1 MFPVNVIARPAKIF
15 FSKSRSSKDLQSLE
29 LRSITS
35 NENPASSGYAANH
48 NNESIVKKHNDV
60 IDIGPSSLRSVT
72 SRDLD
77 KPSVPTDDDEYPDGG
92 IQAWLVVLGSFIG
105 LIPVF
110 GLLNS
115 LGAIES
121 YISRNQ
127 LAKVAPSTTSWI
139 FSLYIAI
146 SFLSC
151 ILAGGY
157 FDRNGSKTPMSA
169 GTVIYVGGIMCLANC
184 TTVYQFILSFSLLSG
199 IGTGILMT
207 PLVSV
212 LASWFFKRRAIATST
227 ATMGGSVGGVFFPI
241 MLKKLYK
248 EVGFPWAM
256 RIVGF
261 VCLACL
267 IVSTVLCHERSRVEC
282 EPFASKKQLAKWYVS
297 SSFNWRYFLEGK
309 FLFAALG
316 SSLAESSLTA
326 SATYLASYSLAR
338 GNSETTSYALI
349 TATNAVGILGRYI
362 PGYIADRHLG
372 RFNVVIITVLL
383 AGLSNLIIWLPFGGH
398 VGALWAYVCIYGFAT
413 GSILSLTPVC
423 VGQISRTEDFGK
435 RYSTAYFLQAIITI
449 PVLPIAGAII
459 NKGTPAEYNKFII
472 FVSILMLAGSACY
485 IVSRYICVGA
495 KLCRF

>member
-1 MFPVNVIARPAKIF
+1 
-15 FSKSRSSKDLQSLE
+15 
-29 LRSITS
+29 
-35 NENPASSGYAANH
+35 
-48 NNESIVKKHNDV
+48 
-60 IDIGPSSLRSVT
+60 
-72 SRDLD
+72 
-77 KPSVPTDDDEYPDGG
+77 
-92 IQAWLVVLGSFIG
+92 
-105 LIPVF
+105 
-110 GLLNS
+110 
-115 LGAIES
+115 
-121 YISRNQ
+121 
-127 LAKVAPSTTSWI
+127 
-139 FSLYIAI
+139 
-146 SFLSC
+146 
-151 ILAGGY
+151 
-157 FDRNGSKTPMSA
+157 
-169 GTVIYVGGIMCLANC
+169 
-184 TTVYQFILSFSLLSG
+184 
-199 IGTGILMT
+199 
-207 PLVSV
+207 
-212 LASWFFKRRAIATST
+212 
-227 ATMGGSVGGVFFPI
+227 MGGSVGGVFFPI

-472 FVSILMLAGSACY
+472 FVSVLMLAGSACY